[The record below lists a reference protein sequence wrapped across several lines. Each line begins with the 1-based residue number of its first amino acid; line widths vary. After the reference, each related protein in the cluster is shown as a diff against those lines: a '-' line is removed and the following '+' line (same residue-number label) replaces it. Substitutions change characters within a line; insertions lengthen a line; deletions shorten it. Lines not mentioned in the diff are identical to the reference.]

1 LRRSAL
7 SHKFARDMATTQRLA
22 RPATGTRIDQKNGV
36 LAIPDD
42 PIIPFIE
49 GDGTGPDIWR
59 ATRIVIDG
67 AVKKSYGGKRTIA
80 WYEVY
85 AGDKATAK
93 FGEFLP
99 QDTLDALAE
108 YRISIKG
115 PLSTP
120 VGGGI
125 RSLNVTLRQILDL
138 YACVRPVRY
147 FAGVPS
153 PVREPEKVD
162 MVIFRENTEDVYAGI
177 EWPANSEG
185 ANQIIGF
192 INNLD
197 TRTTKIRVSS
207 AIGIKP
213 VSEFGSKRLVRK
225 AIAYAIATKR
235 DSVTLVHKGNIMKF
249 TEGAFKDWGYQVAR
263 EEFGEFTIPEAELG
277 AEGAKGRI
285 IIKDR
290 IADNMFQQVLLRP
303 SDYSVIA
310 TTNLNGDYLSDA
322 LAAQVGG
329 LGMAPGSNES
339 DEVAV
344 FEATHGTAPK
354 YADQD
359 VINPGSLILSG
370 VMMLRHMKWYEA
382 ADAIE
387 NGLSKTIGQKKVT
400 YDLERLMQGATKVKT
415 SEFARAIVENL

>member
-1 LRRSAL
+1 
-7 SHKFARDMATTQRLA
+7 MATTERLA
-22 RPATGTRIDQKNGV
+22 KPATGTRIDFKDGR
-36 LAIPDD
+36 LIIPDD

-67 AVKKSYGGKRTIA
+67 ALQKTYGTKRRMA

-99 QDTLDALAE
+99 QETLDALAM
-108 YRISIKG
+108 YRVSIKG

-125 RSLNVTLRQILDL
+125 RSLNVTLRQVLDL

-147 FAGVPS
+147 YAGVPS
-153 PVREPEKVD
+153 PVKAPEKVD

-177 EWPANSEG
+177 EWPADSDG

-197 TRTTKIRVSS
+197 KKTTKIRERS

-213 VSEFGSKRLVRK
+213 ISEFGSKRLVRK
-225 AIAYAIATKR
+225 AIEYAIAAKR

-249 TEGAFKDWGYQVAR
+249 TEGGFKDWGYQIAR
-263 EEFGEFTIPEAELG
+263 EEFGDATIPESEVA
-277 AEGAKGRI
+277 AQGAKGRI
-285 IIKDR
+285 VIKDR
-290 IADNMFQQVLLRP
+290 IADSMFQQVLLRP

-329 LGMAPGSNES
+329 LGIAPGSNES

-354 YADQD
+354 YAGQD

-370 VMMLRHMKWYEA
+370 VMMLRHMKWFEA

-387 NGLSKTIGQKKVT
+387 RGLSKTIAQKKVT

-415 SEFARAIVENL
+415 SEFARYIVENM